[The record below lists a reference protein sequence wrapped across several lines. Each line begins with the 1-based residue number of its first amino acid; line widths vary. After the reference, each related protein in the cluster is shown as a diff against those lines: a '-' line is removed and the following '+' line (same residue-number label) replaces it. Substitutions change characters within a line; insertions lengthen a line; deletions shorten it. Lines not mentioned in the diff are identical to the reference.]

1 VRWFDVAIVGAGP
14 AGSSAAIFL
23 ARKGYSVALLDKSLF
38 PRDKL
43 CGDFLNPIT
52 WPLFERLG
60 VADEFFSLEH
70 EKVRA
75 FRISSFTGE
84 EATIPFPHKQAGRFF
99 GLGLRRFYLDDLLL
113 KRAEREGAFV
123 QQGYRIRDLVKK
135 EDGWFIRLGNH
146 SAEEGIRS
154 AVLIGADGRN
164 SWVARTLGLA
174 RPSDNDREF
183 VAFQIHLQGA
193 KGITG
198 DVQIHLFP
206 GGYAGLVGLGGGMAN
221 LCSSIKKDQVKNRSS
236 FTSLLEHYLYRN
248 PHLRELLERAEVA
261 GNFRSAYPV
270 YFSPR
275 SSCGAGFLLVG
286 DAARV
291 TEPVTGEGVYFALK
305 SGELAAEAIDLAFI
319 KGDFSAQ
326 IISHYKRACRRAFY
340 LRHRVNSIIRALI
353 YRPSLVRPSIRLACK
368 TSFPIGPL
376 VHFVC
381 QTSNPEF
388 LPHRI

>member
-1 VRWFDVAIVGAGP
+1 VRRFDVAIVGAGP

-43 CGDFLNPIT
+43 CGDFLNPVNWEI
-52 WPLFERLG
+52 FEKLG
-60 VADEFFSLEH
+60 IDDKLLASEH
-70 EKVRA
+70 EKVSS
-75 FRISSFTGE
+75 FRISTPTV
-84 EATIPFPHKQAGRFF
+84 EACIPLTSSNGQRAF
-99 GLGLRRFYLDDLLL
+99 GLGLRRSLLDNLLL
-113 KRAEREGAFV
+113 KRAEREGATV
-123 QQGYRIRDLVKK
+123 RQGFRINSLCR
-135 EDGWFIRLGNH
+135 EDHGWILSESEDADGGAVRSRL
-146 SAEEGIRS
+146 
-154 AVLIGADGRN
+154 LIAADGRN
-164 SWVARTLGLA
+164 SWVAHRLALA
-174 RPSDNDREF
+174 RQAENSGRHI
-183 VAFQIHLQGA
+183 AFQLHLRGCRRI
-193 KGITG
+193 GG
-198 DVQIHLFP
+198 EVQIHLFP
-206 GGYAGLVGLGGGMAN
+206 GGYAGLVGLGGDMVN
-221 LCSSIKKDQVKNRSS
+221 LCLTVDKEKARKTLTADALREKCLYKN
-236 FTSLLEHYLYRN
+236 L
-248 PHLRELLERAEVA
+248 HLRETLQDTEIV
-261 GNFRSAYPV
+261 GDMRSVYPV

-275 SSCGAGFLLVG
+275 RCCGDRFMLAG

-291 TEPVTGEGVYFALK
+291 TEPITGEGVYFALK

-326 IISHYKRACRRAFY
+326 ILSHYKRACQRAFS
-340 LRHRVNSIIRALI
+340 LRQRVNSIIRALI